1 MGIHFRERGRCVPV
15 WLTIEPATRARIE
28 AAIENLVALLDQIDG
43 DCDYEE
49 TGDGEPYLSWP
60 GDGPHR
66 ERGERDPSGE
76 GEYPHGWT
84 VHGSERQDS
93 RLHFWSFDE
102 LHAPALEHDPA
113 DHEDDGTAPAT
124 RHDQRQWAH
133 GHQEGSR

>member
-43 DCDYEE
+43 DYDQEYD
-49 TGDGEPYLSWP
+49 TADLEP
-60 GDGPHR
+60 
-66 ERGERDPSGE
+66 
-76 GEYPHGWT
+76 
-84 VHGSERQDS
+84 
-93 RLHFWSFDE
+93 
-102 LHAPALEHDPA
+102 
-113 DHEDDGTAPAT
+113 DGTDEPRRVTPAT